1 MAPRRLLIDLAATSA
16 NWALP
21 PDGER
26 MLKSFAP
33 DGWELV
39 FSRTPTSSDGDGGA
53 RPSPELLDAIADA
66 EAYFGFGMPRDLFVA
81 ARRLRWIHSAA
92 AGVASALTPELR
104 ASDVV
109 LTNSAGVHAV
119 PIAEY
124 VVGGV
129 LHFLRGFDIAIEQQ
143 RSSTWD
149 KVPFTGP
156 DTPLR
161 ELGEC
166 RAIIVGAGGLGTA
179 IAERLS
185 ALGATCIGFRRRIQ
199 LGTPPGFSAVRALDA
214 LDSELPRADIIVLAA
229 AATPKTT
236 GILDARRLALLPR
249 HAVVVN
255 VARGALID
263 EKALTK
269 RLDAGQ
275 LRGAVLD
282 VFVEEPLAS
291 TSPLWQLRS
300 TLITP
305 HVSPVSPRRFW
316 DRALA
321 LFTDNWRRY
330 LAGEPLRNIVD
341 KQEGY

>member
-1 MAPRRLLIDLAATSA
+1 MSRRLLVDLAATSA

-21 PDGER
+21 PEGER
-26 MLKSFAP
+26 LLTGVAP
-33 DGWELV
+33 EGWEVV

-53 RPSPELLDAIADA
+53 RPSPELLNAIADA
-66 EAYFGFGMPRDLFVA
+66 EAYFGFGMPRELFVA
-81 ARRLRWIHSAA
+81 ARQLRWVHSAA
-92 AGVASALTPELR
+92 AGVASALTPEMR
-104 ASDVV
+104 ASDVI
-109 LTNSAGVHAV
+109 LTNSAGVHAI

-129 LHFLRGFDIAIEQQ
+129 LHFLRGFDIAAEQQ
-143 RSSTWD
+143 HAANWD

-156 DTPLR
+156 GTPLR
-161 ELGEC
+161 EISEC
-166 RAIIVGAGGLGTA
+166 RALIVGAGGLGSA
-179 IAERLS
+179 IAERLT
-185 ALGATCIGFRRRIQ
+185 ALGATCIGLRRRPA
-199 LGTPPGFSAVRALDA
+199 LGVPAGFAAVRPTDA
-214 LDSELPRADIIVLAA
+214 LDEELPRADLLVLAA

-236 GILDARRLALLPR
+236 GLIDAKRLAMLPS
-249 HAVVVN
+249 HAIVVN
-255 VARGALID
+255 VSRGALVD

-269 RLDAGQ
+269 QLQAKR

-291 TSPLWQLRS
+291 TSELWQLRS

-321 LFTDNWRRY
+321 VFTDNWRRY
-330 LAGEPLRNIVD
+330 LAGEPLRNVVD

>member
-1 MAPRRLLIDLAATSA
+1 MARRLLADLAATSA

-21 PDGER
+21 PEGER
-26 MLKSFAP
+26 LLQSVAP
-33 DGWELV
+33 DGWEVV

-53 RPSPELLDAIADA
+53 RPSTELLSAIADA
-66 EAYFGFGMPRDLFVA
+66 EVYFGFGMPRELFVA
-81 ARRLRWIHSAA
+81 GPRLRWVHSAA

-124 VVGGV
+124 VVGGM
-129 LHFLRGFDIAIEQQ
+129 LHFLRGFDIAAEQQ
-143 RSSTWD
+143 RAALWD

-156 DTPLR
+156 TTPLR

-166 RAIIVGAGGLGTA
+166 RALIVGAGGLATA
-179 IAERLS
+179 IAERLT
-185 ALGATCIGFRRRIQ
+185 ALGATCIGLRRRTE
-199 LGTPPGFSAVRALDA
+199 LGAPAGFAAVRPTDA
-214 LDSELPRADIIVLAA
+214 IDEELPRTDLLVLAA
-229 AATPKTT
+229 AATPKTI
-236 GILDARRLALLPR
+236 GLIDARRLAMLPP
-249 HAVVVN
+249 HAIVVN

-269 RLDAGQ
+269 QLEAKR

-330 LAGEPLRNIVD
+330 LAGEPLRNVVD